1 MSELS
6 PVTTYLCD
14 AIDST
19 AENIQSV
26 ARQVDSAAEL
36 IATSLLEDN
45 KVLICGSGF
54 AAPIAQILT
63 TGLMDQHEFERP
75 GLPAINLSADSVTM
89 SSVAKNQESGFVFSK
104 QVRAIGSEGD
114 CLIAFS
120 LDENATEIIKAIEC
134 ASEKGMRIILF
145 NGGAALNDLAT
156 QHRTQ
161 EISFN
166 TQSLSRA
173 LELTLLSSNAL
184 IRCIESR
191 LFGIP
196 L

>member
-1 MSELS
+1 MSELT

-19 AENIQSV
+19 AENIQNV
-26 ARQVDSAAEL
+26 ALQVDAAAEL
-36 IATSLLEDN
+36 ITTSLLEDK

-89 SSVAKNQESGFVFSK
+89 SSVSKNQESGFVFSK
-104 QVRAIGSEGD
+104 QIRAIGAEGD
-114 CLIAFS
+114 CLIAFA
-120 LDENATEIIKAIEC
+120 LDDNTLEIVKAI
-134 ASEKGMRIILF
+134 ASANEKGMRVIIF
-145 NGGAALNDLAT
+145 NGGASLSELAT

-161 EISFN
+161 EVSFN
-166 TQSLSRA
+166 STSLSRA
-173 LELTLLSSNAL
+173 LELTLLSSNTL

>member
-1 MSELS
+1 MSELT

-19 AENIQSV
+19 AENIQAV
-26 ARQVDSAAEL
+26 ALQVDSAADL
-36 IATSLLEDN
+36 IAKSLLDDK

-104 QVRAIGSEGD
+104 QIRAIGSEGD
-114 CLIAFS
+114 CLIAFA
-120 LDENATEIIKAIEC
+120 LDDNTADIIKAIES
-134 ASEKGMRIILF
+134 ANEKGMRIIIF
-145 NGGAALNDLAT
+145 NCGAAL
-156 QHRTQ
+156 
-161 EISFN
+161 
-166 TQSLSRA
+166 
-173 LELTLLSSNAL
+173 
-184 IRCIESR
+184 
-191 LFGIP
+191 
-196 L
+196 